1 MNQDPRTLD
10 IREPQILRHYPLDA
24 GGFYW
29 HHRVL
34 LQKCSAGVW
43 VALTPDGDL
52 ERLDLLTTPHITLDR
67 RRPFP
72 GPQAPYVY
80 AFDDMTKGE
89 LESFRRRAKTMCSLL
104 NDAEFQEIDAFDW
117 VVADTSR
124 KDFGEVIDEQ
134 LVEDGVTL
142 RDSALVEKDGE
153 EVFVQRVGTSAL
165 ANWLV
170 EKEGSKGD
178 ARILGDFRD
187 SQGKRHLA
195 FNDAVDKLRTSPLPD
210 WSLAGPRAVAEFM
223 RAVRDG
229 SSDLTTYHL
238 NWTRHSGVSQY
249 GAAVHEHRMLCD
261 ALRCFLSIDQI
272 DISNCM
278 GAEILVRRVIQ
289 IETAVGRN
297 PASPDYTGLE
307 VLMEQPIGASGEAQ
321 VLKLAEW
328 VGARLKEKATIQKQ
342 SRLYKEEFA
351 RSKSSTDTPSD
362 PPFRGRGRGR
372 GNKETKPKAAAA
384 SSAASGS

>member
-1 MNQDPRTLD
+1 MQF
-10 IREPQILRHYPLDA
+10 A
-24 GGFYW
+24 
-29 HHRVL
+29 
-34 LQKCSAGVW
+34 
-43 VALTPDGDL
+43 
-52 ERLDLLTTPHITLDR
+52 ER
-67 RRPFP
+67 
-72 GPQAPYVY
+72 
-80 AFDDMTKGE
+80 
-89 LESFRRRAKTMCSLL
+89 CW
-104 NDAEFQEIDAFDW
+104 FQEIDAFDW